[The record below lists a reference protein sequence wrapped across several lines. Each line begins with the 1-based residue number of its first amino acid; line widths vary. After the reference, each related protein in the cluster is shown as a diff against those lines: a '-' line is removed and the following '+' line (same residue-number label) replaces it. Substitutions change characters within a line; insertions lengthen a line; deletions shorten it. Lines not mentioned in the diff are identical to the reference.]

1 MLSYDNVLY
10 STDDKIPLLKD
21 VKIFGVYN
29 DDNVAVDENNL
40 IYIWKKKH
48 KKPVELKSWTTF
60 IRMS

>member
-1 MLSYDNVLY
+1 M
-10 STDDKIPLLKD
+10 PLLKD
-21 VKIFGVYN
+21 VKLFGVYN